1 MTGIFI
7 AYNQAYYME
16 IVDLLEKNYSKGFTR
31 WNEISGRGSRGSEP
45 HMGSHTWPTF
55 NDAILTFVEDEFVD
69 NILNDLNQLDNKTE
83 ELGLRAF
90 SWKIDKNI

>member
-16 IVDLLEKNYSKGFTR
+16 IVELLEKNYSKGFTR
-31 WNEISGRGSRGSEP
+31 WNETSGRGSRGGEP

-69 NILNDLNQLDNKTE
+69 NILNDLHELDTKTE
-83 ELGLRAF
+83 ELGIRAF
-90 SWKIDKNI
+90 SWKIDKTI